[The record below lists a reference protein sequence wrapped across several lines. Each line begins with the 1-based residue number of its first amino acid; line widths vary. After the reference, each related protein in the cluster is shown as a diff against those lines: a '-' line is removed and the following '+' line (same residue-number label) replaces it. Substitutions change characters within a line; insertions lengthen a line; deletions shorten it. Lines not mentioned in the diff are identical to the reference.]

1 MYSTLIVFAGYL
13 ASDIFLD
20 GYVAALAVFSL
31 GFGEFLFLMV
41 FRGKRQL
48 SLILE
53 GAVLAAAG
61 LGGDRLA
68 ALGYRD
74 AGYVILELVLAAVL
88 LVSTA
93 KGKPWLSTQ
102 MKKITGFSAGR
113 EFSGEM
119 STVMGFLFLA
129 HGTLLA
135 VLVILQG
142 RVAVI
147 PAVFSFFVLY
157 AAALFII
164 RRKQREKSIRNEP
177 RLLKGDEG
185 KVILE
190 LAGEKLGSLVLK
202 PGAVSIV
209 TEVEIDGNHQA
220 HELLTA
226 LETFLKH
233 RGCRAVRFTV
243 WEDDEL
249 PLEMSGYRKTPTGW
263 NKIL

>member
-20 GYVAALAVFSL
+20 GYIAALAVFSL

-41 FRGKRQL
+41 FRGKRQF

-61 LGGDRLA
+61 LAGNRLA
-68 ALGYRD
+68 ALGYRG
-74 AGYVILELVLAAVL
+74 AGYVILELILAAVL

-93 KGKPWLSTQ
+93 RGKPWLSSQ

-113 EFSGEM
+113 EFSSEM
-119 STVMGFLFLA
+119 STVMGLLFLA
-129 HGTLLA
+129 HGIFLT
-135 VLVILQG
+135 VLVTWQG
-142 RVAVI
+142 SVAVI
-147 PAVFSFFVLY
+147 PAVLSFFVLY
-157 AAALFII
+157 AAALFIL
-164 RRKQREKSIRNEP
+164 RRKQREKSARNEP
-177 RLLKGDEG
+177 HLFNGDKG
-185 KVILE
+185 KLVLE
-190 LAGEKLGSLVLK
+190 LAGEKLGSIVLK

-209 TEVEIDGNHQA
+209 TEVEIGEDHQT
-220 HELLTA
+220 HELLDA
-226 LETFLKH
+226 LEMLLKH
-233 RGCRAVRFTV
+233 RGCRAVRFTE
-243 WEDDEL
+243 WQGDEL